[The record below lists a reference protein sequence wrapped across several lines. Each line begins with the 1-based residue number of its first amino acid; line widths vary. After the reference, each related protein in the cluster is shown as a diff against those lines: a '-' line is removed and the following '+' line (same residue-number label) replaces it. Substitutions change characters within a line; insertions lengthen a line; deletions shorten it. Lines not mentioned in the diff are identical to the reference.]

1 MTARPP
7 APAQPDRHLP
17 APSFADEIS
26 RARRYERGL
35 LPKVALALA
44 LVAAAVLA
52 HIYLFS

>member
-26 RARRYERGL
+26 RARSYERGL